1 MNTDVLP
8 ELEALLVQ
16 NQKNAEAI
24 QQLLDILLTQINK
37 ADPNQALEASIIQH
51 ENTKEKIILTIKE
64 ELATLLSTLNQIRDK
79 EVEPEKD
86 YGLVLQTTADNTAKI
101 SDVLTFLKEKP
112 EKDDSEV
119 LNALQSIS
127 DNLAGLS
134 ETLNKKEY
142 SDAKVVKGIEG
153 LSQDIT
159 DVKGAIES
167 NVFSFDYTKI
177 ENLPRAIQ
185 SALDNLKI
193 DITKHISPE
202 NAIAVKIYD
211 SKGHIIDDFKPVVN
225 VGGGGAG
232 TTGGIGNGTIIDGVD
247 STIKATVFDYSNSN
261 PVAVRLTD
269 TNGDYVSSG
278 AGASNLISPNET
290 GNSTIIA
297 LTGNGVFTGTWE
309 DVSSYQ
315 AVTIQTRSDQSSAA
329 NGLQVLFS
337 PDATNAD
344 TPYVVTC
351 SANQEKTIIRPVM
364 NKYFKIIYTNGAT
377 PQGFLRLQVIYHTT
391 AVQATMTDMLGDSR
405 EVLTPRLLTAAD
417 NRIYNG
423 STGFYDRQR
432 SVVNMTDTPGTG
444 VVSAGIMAQFDDVA
458 TTTVTENQY
467 APVRISSRRAWLVE
481 GVSGGTAV
489 ATSLASVPSHDVT
502 NAGTFAVQASITSAI
517 PAGTNLLGKVS
528 ASDETDTIYQG
539 TTARTPVTA
548 FANVAASQTD
558 SSIVTAQGASNKIRV
573 LQVAAVAGGTATDL
587 TFNSKGAGVG
597 TAISCKF
604 ANGANGGE
612 ILPYS
617 PIGWFDTSA
626 NEALTVTTGAGST
639 TGILIKYIVV
649 T

>member
-1 MNTDVLP
+1 MEDIKP
-8 ELEALLVQ
+8 ELETLLVQ
-16 NQKNAEAI
+16 NQKNADTTH
-24 QQLLDILLTQINK
+24 QLLEILLTQTDKTDSN
-37 ADPNQALEASIIQH
+37 PVLETLLVQH
-51 ENTKEKIILTIKE
+51 ENTKEKIIQTIKD
-64 ELATLLSTLNQIRDK
+64 ELAILVSTLGEIRDK

-86 YGLVLQTTADNTAKI
+86 YSSILQSTADNTAKI
-101 SDVLTFLKEKP
+101 NDLLTFLQDKP
-112 EKDDSEV
+112 DKDDKEV
-119 LNALQSIS
+119 LTALQSIS
-127 DNLAGLS
+127 DNLAGLG
-134 ETLNKKEY
+134 ETLNKEEY
-142 SDAKVVKGIEG
+142 SDVKVVKGIEQ
-153 LSQDIT
+153 LSQDIV
-159 DVKGAIES
+159 DVKDAIES

-177 ENLPRAIQ
+177 ESLPTAISRA
-185 SALDNLKI
+185 LENLKV
-193 DITKHISPE
+193 DVTKHTEPE
-202 NAIAVKIYD
+202 NAIAVKLYD
-211 SKGHIIDDFKPVVN
+211 SKNRIIDDFNPVVN
-225 VGGGGAG
+225 VGGGGVASS
-232 TTGGIGNGTIIDGVD
+232 TSTGNGTIIDGVD
-247 STIKATVFDYSNSN
+247 SAIKATVLDYSNSN
-261 PVAVRLTD
+261 PLAVRLTD

-278 AGASNLISPNET
+278 AGASNVISTNET
-290 GNSTIIA
+290 GNSTIVA
-297 LTGNGVFTGTWE
+297 LSGGGVFIGTWE

-337 PDATNAD
+337 PNASDAD

-351 SANQEKTIIRPVM
+351 SANQEKTIVRPVV

-377 PQGFLRLQVIYHTT
+377 PQGFLRLQVIFHTT

-432 SVVNMTDTPGTG
+432 SIVGMTDTVGTG
-444 VVSAGIMAQFDDVA
+444 VVSTGLMAQFDDVS

-467 APVRISSRRAWLVE
+467 APLRMSSRRALFVE
-481 GVSGGTAV
+481 GLAGGTAIP
-489 ATSLASVPSHDVT
+489 TSLASVPSHDVT

-528 ASDETDTIYQG
+528 ASDETDTVYQG
-539 TTARTPVTA
+539 TTARTPVDA

-573 LQVAAVAGGTATDL
+573 LQVAAVAGATATDL
-587 TFNSKGAGVG
+587 TFNSKGAGAG

-612 ILPYS
+612 VLPYS
-617 PIGWFDTSA
+617 ANGWFTTSA